1 MGRTVRPRSGS
12 GAGGGRVKGPG
23 GGPTR
28 SGGWGRRRLWPKA
41 TQPETAT
48 RGSPYEGP
56 GVGGAPFRAV
66 LGRRD
71 FGARSYRTGRAGCGE
86 ALRAVSEAVGVG
98 GLCGRQGYE
107 ALPAVI
113 GAGGHERVV
122 TAVFRGG
129 VAGGGGQG

>member
-1 MGRTVRPRSGS
+1 MGRTVRPRSVS
-12 GAGGGRVKGPG
+12 GARCRPVKRPR
-23 GGPTR
+23 GGPPR
-28 SGGWGRRRLWPKA
+28 GGGWGRVRLWPKA

-71 FGARSYRTGRAGCGE
+71 FGARSWSGGRG
-86 ALRAVSEAVGVG
+86 GVG

-107 ALPAVI
+107 ALPNSRRWSGIFLRVESA
-113 GAGGHERVV
+113 GEPGGHTWRRGAVDVERLS
-122 TAVFRGG
+122 
-129 VAGGGGQG
+129 